1 MLRTAKL
8 CGMKGLQTA
17 KIVGLGDYVDLT
29 DCVGTDA
36 FVRPAAQMYRAAGF
50 HSMLQRR
57 RLIHLLAASDPL
69 INRLAPSEPL
79 AGAVPVG
86 NRFFT
91 QLPT

>member
-17 KIVGLGDYVDLT
+17 KIVGLGDYVDLK

-50 HSMLQRR
+50 
-57 RLIHLLAASDPL
+57 
-69 INRLAPSEPL
+69 
-79 AGAVPVG
+79 PVSATKLTACYCSTNG
-86 NRFFT
+86 G
-91 QLPT
+91 